1 MKMNFIV
8 HIRPTLLLEP
18 GAPQDKIRR
27 ELLDRLFDLWFIEDR
42 SDCLVQIQSTH
53 RILISVEQ
61 DVVDSEVL
69 KDRLYILLFNYFDN
83 GIECDSDIEVQVI
96 V

>member
-8 HIRPTLLLEP
+8 RIRPTLLLEP

-42 SDCLVQIQSTH
+42 SDCLVQIRNTH

-61 DVVDSEVL
+61 NVVDAEVL
-69 KDRLYILLFNYFDN
+69 KDRLYLVLLDYFDS
-83 GIECDSDIEVQVI
+83 GIECDSDIEVQSI

>member
-8 HIRPTLLLEP
+8 HIHPTLLLEP
-18 GAPQDKIRR
+18 GAPRDKIRR

-42 SDCLVQIQSTH
+42 SDCLVQIPSTH

-61 DVVDSEVL
+61 DAVDAEML
-69 KDRLYILLFNYFDN
+69 KDRLYLLLLNYFDS
-83 GIECDSDIEVQVI
+83 GVERDSDIEVQSI
-96 V
+96 M